1 MSVPLPTIEQ
11 LREISTRTGLSVTDS
26 ELTTYIEL
34 MRKSIDSYNVLG
46 ITKLL
51 LKARLKES

>member
-34 MRKSIDSYNVLG
+34 MRKSIDSYNVLDSLPDNLPSV
-46 ITKLL
+46 KYP
-51 LKARLKES
+51 

>member
-34 MRKSIDSYNVLG
+34 MRKSIDSYNVLD
-46 ITKLL
+46 
-51 LKARLKES
+51 S